1 MARGLIA
8 LPRATGN
15 QATSAPSTI
24 KARRSDAPMEFR
36 CTSTPASSWS
46 GDTLAVG
53 LFSGGSGALNA
64 VLEQRFGA
72 ALLERLDQ
80 RQFKGT
86 AGESL
91 RLEWL
96 GTTPGVLLL
105 VGLGEPAQFGLDGVR
120 QAAASI
126 AKAAQVPGCS
136 SLGIA
141 LPVEGLE
148 PQAAAAAIAQAVRL
162 SLFNDQRFKS
172 DSEPKP
178 LPLSVELLGFPATQ
192 SDLLDGIDA
201 LCSGVELAREL
212 VAAPPNKVTPQAL
225 ADCAAAIAQ
234 EFGLELK
241 LLERSDCAA
250 LGMGAYL
257 GVAQGSDL
265 PPKFIH
271 LTYRPQGAVHRRVAL
286 VGKGLTFDSG
296 GYNLKTAGSQ
306 IEMMKYDMGG
316 SAAVLGAARAIGQL
330 QPEGVEVHVIVP
342 ACENMI
348 SGGAIHPG
356 DILTASNGKTI
367 EVNNTDA
374 EGRLVLADALVYAC
388 GLEPDAVVDLA
399 TLTGACVIALGH
411 EIAGLWSPNDALA
424 GALAAAASQGG
435 EQLWRMPLQA
445 SYREGLKSGVADLK
459 NTGPRPGGSIT
470 GALFLKEFVGP
481 GLAWAHLD
489 IAGTVW
495 SDKAR
500 GLDPAGATGFGV
512 RTLVNWV
519 LAGAPA

>member
-1 MARGLIA
+1 
-8 LPRATGN
+8 
-15 QATSAPSTI
+15 
-24 KARRSDAPMEFR
+24 MEFR
-36 CTSTPASSWS
+36 CTPTPASSWH

-53 LFSGGSGALNA
+53 LFSGSSGPLRTE
-64 VLEQRFGA
+64 LEQRFGP
-72 ALLERLDQ
+72 ALLERLEQ
-80 RQFKGT
+80 RQFKGK

-91 RLEWL
+91 RIEWL
-96 GTTPGVLLL
+96 EATPSVLLV
-105 VGLGEPAQFGLDGVR
+105 VGLGDPAEFGLDAAR
-120 QAAASI
+120 RAAASI
-126 AKAAQVPGCS
+126 AKAAQGQGCTT
-136 SLGIA
+136 LGLA
-141 LPVEGLE
+141 LPLEGLE

-172 DSEPKP
+172 EPEPRP
-178 LPLSVELLGFPATQ
+178 LPQQVELLGIPAADPNPL
-192 SDLLDGIDA
+192 SDLDG

-225 ADCAAAIAQ
+225 ADCAASIARD
-234 EFGLELK
+234 FGLELT
-241 LLERSDCAA
+241 LLGQSECAA
-250 LGMGAYL
+250 RGMGAYL

-265 PPKFIH
+265 PPQFIH
-271 LTYRPQGAVHRRVAL
+271 LTYRPQGPVQRRVAL

-348 SGGAIHPG
+348 SGSAIHPG

-388 GLEPDAVVDLA
+388 GLEPDAVVDVA
-399 TLTGACVIALGH
+399 TLTGACVIALGD
-411 EIAGLWSPNDALA
+411 EIAGLWSSSD
-424 GALAAAASQGG
+424 ALAAALSGAASQAG

-470 GALFLKEFVGP
+470 AALFLKEFVSPGP
-481 GLAWAHLD
+481 AWAHLD

-495 SDKAR
+495 SDKGR

-512 RTLVNWV
+512 RTLVTWV